1 MAKNKLLCLDEVF
14 FIILNNNVYKYKH
27 FVYIIIMNL
36 TKGQLLKLK
45 GKFTDNKVF
54 KIIGFT
60 PKRVHV
66 YNIDLGT
73 EFSWYIKTNQIVK
86 IIK

>member
-1 MAKNKLLCLDEVF
+1 M
-14 FIILNNNVYKYKH
+14 INNNLKV
-27 FVYIIIMNL
+27 
-36 TKGQLLKLK
+36 GQYLKLK
-45 GKFTDNKVF
+45 GKFTADRVF

-73 EFSWYIKTNQIVK
+73 EYTWYIKENQIVE
-86 IIK
+86 IIDR

>member
-1 MAKNKLLCLDEVF
+1 MDLKV
-14 FIILNNNVYKYKH
+14 
-27 FVYIIIMNL
+27 
-36 TKGQLLKLK
+36 GQTIKLK
-45 GKFTDNKVF
+45 GKFCKDSFF

-73 EFSWYIKTNQIVK
+73 EFSWYIKENQIVK
-86 IIK
+86 IIN

>member
-1 MAKNKLLCLDEVF
+1 MEKK
-14 FIILNNNVYKYKH
+14 
-27 FVYIIIMNL
+27 IMNL
-36 TKGQLLKLK
+36 KVGQTIKLK
-45 GKFTDNKVF
+45 GKFCKDRVF

-73 EFSWYIKTNQIVK
+73 EFSWYIKENQIVK

>member
-1 MAKNKLLCLDEVF
+1 
-14 FIILNNNVYKYKH
+14 
-27 FVYIIIMNL
+27 MNL